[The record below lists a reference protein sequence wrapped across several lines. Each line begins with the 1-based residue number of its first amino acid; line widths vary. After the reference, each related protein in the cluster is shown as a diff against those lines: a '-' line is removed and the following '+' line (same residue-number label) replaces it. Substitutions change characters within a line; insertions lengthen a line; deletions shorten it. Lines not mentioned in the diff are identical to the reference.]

1 MDQLEQVS
9 VLQQQG
15 RFAEAL
21 TLVESARVTYQDRQ
35 EAEVLRCELSE
46 RLGRYA
52 LARGIAERIISLNG
66 LAPARRARCECILG
80 LIDTDEGNTDRA
92 QMHFQRSIA
101 AAHTAKNLHLSCVS
115 QLRLVVL
122 LADKSGHL
130 AVAPLL
136 SQVRADVTRLGNAVV
151 SATLHIL
158 MGAMETRRGLLVN
171 GVRHTRLG
179 LRLLGEHE
187 DLWLAAVA
195 ENTLVAAALMRSDI
209 AGGIEIARS
218 ALEKAERSGAAA
230 MRRATLANLGN
241 LLHRQGHYETALTC
255 FEKARAILATCG
267 ERDNATLDSMALSL
281 LAQGRIDDAVQ
292 TLQTIDQGVSTP
304 ADWLL
309 YGNRHSRL
317 TRTLV
322 LLRHGRVNEAL
333 VEANNVLKMSAAVG
347 DHFLHDAACILRAD
361 IFRRLARTDDFL
373 RALEEIV
380 PSLQTG
386 EPRLYAR
393 YLELL
398 ICEFS
403 LRSDGGYAEQLL
415 RRARQIYTVLQDI
428 PGKAALDEKWNEVT
442 KSRNQS
448 RCPTRSRDRS
458 HLLFLQNV
466 AALLLHAGRP
476 ELVATGLVAILE
488 DAGAIVSAAA
498 VSRGSD
504 ESLETLAA
512 FGAPGEADAA
522 LSERVFAIG
531 TARGRA
537 VEVRIQLRTDI
548 ESIAAVNA
556 VTLLLGT
563 IRDLER
569 AHAER
574 EERLTLWPLE
584 EVPQDGDQTVVLG
597 QLSEVMS
604 IARKVA
610 AVNVNVLITGESG
623 TGKEILA
630 RAVHRYSARVDK
642 PFVPFNCAA
651 IPREMLESQ
660 LFGHRRG
667 AFTGAD
673 RDNPG
678 VIRAARDGTLFLDE
692 IGELSIELQPK
703 LLRFLESGEI
713 SPLGDPT
720 LQTVDVRILA
730 ATNANLEQL
739 VQQGRFREDL
749 FYRLNV
755 IRLSVPP
762 LRERRDEIPALV
774 HHFVGRA
781 AQEFGKARVRLALE
795 TMEHLIVYPWPGNV
809 RQLNN
814 ELRRMVALAES
825 DTVLG
830 PSALSKEILR
840 ATPRIPRGSGDPEIS
855 VPLGEKLLPTLSR
868 VEREM
873 IKAALK
879 TNEGKV
885 EAAARALGISRKGL
899 YLKRQRLGL

>member
-1 MDQLEQVS
+1 MQVGA
-9 VLQQQG
+9 QG
-15 RFAEAL
+15 G
-21 TLVESARVTYQDRQ
+21 S
-35 EAEVLRCELSE
+35 
-46 RLGRYA
+46 
-52 LARGIAERIISLNG
+52 
-66 LAPARRARCECILG
+66 
-80 LIDTDEGNTDRA
+80 
-92 QMHFQRSIA
+92 
-101 AAHTAKNLHLSCVS
+101 
-115 QLRLVVL
+115 
-122 LADKSGHL
+122 
-130 AVAPLL
+130 
-136 SQVRADVTRLGNAVV
+136 
-151 SATLHIL
+151 
-158 MGAMETRRGLLVN
+158 
-171 GVRHTRLG
+171 
-179 LRLLGEHE
+179 
-187 DLWLAAVA
+187 A
-195 ENTLVAAALMRSDI
+195 EN
-209 AGGIEIARS
+209 
-218 ALEKAERSGAAA
+218 
-230 MRRATLANLGN
+230 
-241 LLHRQGHYETALTC
+241 
-255 FEKARAILATCG
+255 
-267 ERDNATLDSMALSL
+267 
-281 LAQGRIDDAVQ
+281 
-292 TLQTIDQGVSTP
+292 
-304 ADWLL
+304 
-309 YGNRHSRL
+309 
-317 TRTLV
+317 
-322 LLRHGRVNEAL
+322 
-333 VEANNVLKMSAAVG
+333 
-347 DHFLHDAACILRAD
+347 
-361 IFRRLARTDDFL
+361 
-373 RALEEIV
+373 
-380 PSLQTG
+380 
-386 EPRLYAR
+386 
-393 YLELL
+393 
-398 ICEFS
+398 
-403 LRSDGGYAEQLL
+403 
-415 RRARQIYTVLQDI
+415 
-428 PGKAALDEKWNEVT
+428 
-442 KSRNQS
+442 
-448 RCPTRSRDRS
+448 
-458 HLLFLQNV
+458 LFQNV

-488 DAGAIVSAAA
+488 DAGAIVSAVA

-504 ESLETLAA
+504 GSIETLAA
-512 FGAPGEADAA
+512 FEEPGEADAG

-531 TARGRA
+531 TARGRT
-537 VEVRIQLRTDI
+537 VEVRIQLRADI

-584 EVPQDGDQTVVLG
+584 EAPQDGERTVVLG
-597 QLSEVMS
+597 QLGQVMAL
-604 IARKVA
+604 ARKVA

-630 RAVHRYSARVDK
+630 HAVHRYSARADK

-692 IGELSIELQPK
+692 IGELSPELQPK

-713 SPLGDPT
+713 SPLGEPT

-755 IRLSVPP
+755 IRLSIPP

-781 AQEFGKARVRLALE
+781 AQEFGKARVRLAQE
-795 TMEHLIVYPWPGNV
+795 TMEHLIVFPWPGNV

-825 DTVLG
+825 ETVLG
-830 PSALSKEILR
+830 PTALSKEIR
-840 ATPRIPRGSGDPEIS
+840 TTPRMTRGNGDPEIS

-873 IKAALK
+873 IRAALK

>member
-1 MDQLEQVS
+1 
-9 VLQQQG
+9 
-15 RFAEAL
+15 
-21 TLVESARVTYQDRQ
+21 
-35 EAEVLRCELSE
+35 
-46 RLGRYA
+46 
-52 LARGIAERIISLNG
+52 
-66 LAPARRARCECILG
+66 
-80 LIDTDEGNTDRA
+80 
-92 QMHFQRSIA
+92 
-101 AAHTAKNLHLSCVS
+101 
-115 QLRLVVL
+115 
-122 LADKSGHL
+122 
-130 AVAPLL
+130 
-136 SQVRADVTRLGNAVV
+136 
-151 SATLHIL
+151 
-158 MGAMETRRGLLVN
+158 
-171 GVRHTRLG
+171 
-179 LRLLGEHE
+179 
-187 DLWLAAVA
+187 
-195 ENTLVAAALMRSDI
+195 
-209 AGGIEIARS
+209 
-218 ALEKAERSGAAA
+218 

-241 LLHRQGHYETALTC
+241 LLHRQGHYETALAC
-255 FEKARAILATCG
+255 FEKARAILTTCG

-281 LAQGRIDDAVQ
+281 LAQGRIDNAVQ
-292 TLQTIDQGVSTP
+292 TLQIIDQGVSTQE
-304 ADWLL
+304 DWLL

-322 LLRHGRVNEAL
+322 LMRRGSMDAALAEVNG
-333 VEANNVLKMSAAVG
+333 VLKLSAAVG
-347 DHFLHDAACILRAD
+347 DHFLHDTASILRAD
-361 IFRRLARTDDFL
+361 IFRSLARTDDFL
-373 RALEEIV
+373 RALEEVV
-380 PSLQTG
+380 PSLQSG

-398 ICEFS
+398 ICEFW
-403 LRSDGGYAEQLL
+403 LPPDGGYAEQLL
-415 RRARQIYTVLQDI
+415 TRARQIYAVLQDI
-428 PGKAALDEKWNEVT
+428 PGRAALDEKWNEVT
-442 KSRNQS
+442 NSPKQSRHLTTSRNCS
-448 RCPTRSRDRS
+448 SI
-458 HLLFLQNV
+458 LFFQNV

-504 ESLETLAA
+504 GSLETLAA
-512 FGAPGEADAA
+512 FGAPGETDAG

-531 TARGRA
+531 TARGRTM
-537 VEVRIQLRTDI
+537 EVRIQLRADI

-584 EVPQDGDQTVVLG
+584 EAPQEGEQTVVLG
-597 QLSEVMS
+597 QLGQVMS
-604 IARKVA
+604 LARKVA

-630 RAVHRYSARVDK
+630 RAVHRYSVRADK

-692 IGELSIELQPK
+692 IGELSLELQPK

-713 SPLGDPT
+713 SPLGEPT

-749 FYRLNV
+749 FYRINV
-755 IRLSVPP
+755 IRLSIPP

-781 AQEFGKARVRLALE
+781 AQEFGKARVRLAQE

-840 ATPRIPRGSGDPEIS
+840 ATPRIPRGKRRPGD
-855 VPLGEKLLPTLSR
+855 LGAPWR
-868 VEREM
+868 
-873 IKAALK
+873 KAAANLVARR
-879 TNEGKV
+879 TGDDQGGAEDQRGEGRSRRAGARYLAKGPV
-885 EAAARALGISRKGL
+885 PEAPASGSLARCPPARFAEVDQDKCVQL
-899 YLKRQRLGL
+899 Y

>member
-1 MDQLEQVS
+1 MSHVTAAEKL
-9 VLQQQG
+9 LRQG

-21 TLVESARVTYQDRQ
+21 NRLDTTPVAAEDRLVADGLRV
-35 EAEVLRCELSE
+35 ELLE
-46 RLGRYA
+46 RIGRY
-52 LARGIAERIISLNG
+52 GQS
-66 LAPARRARCECILG
+66 
-80 LIDTDEGNTDRA
+80 
-92 QMHFQRSIA
+92 
-101 AAHTAKNLHLSCVS
+101 
-115 QLRLVVL
+115 
-122 LADKSGHL
+122 
-130 AVAPLL
+130 
-136 SQVRADVTRLGNAVV
+136 
-151 SATLHIL
+151 
-158 MGAMETRRGLLVN
+158 
-171 GVRHTRLG
+171 
-179 LRLLGEHE
+179 
-187 DLWLAAVA
+187 
-195 ENTLVAAALMRSDI
+195 
-209 AGGIEIARS
+209 
-218 ALEKAERSGAAA
+218 
-230 MRRATLANLGN
+230 
-241 LLHRQGHYETALTC
+241 TAL
-255 FEKARAILATCG
+255 
-267 ERDNATLDSMALSL
+267 
-281 LAQGRIDDAVQ
+281 
-292 TLQTIDQGVSTP
+292 
-304 ADWLL
+304 
-309 YGNRHSRL
+309 
-317 TRTLV
+317 
-322 LLRHGRVNEAL
+322 
-333 VEANNVLKMSAAVG
+333 
-347 DHFLHDAACILRAD
+347 
-361 IFRRLARTDDFL
+361 
-373 RALEEIV
+373 
-380 PSLQTG
+380 
-386 EPRLYAR
+386 
-393 YLELL
+393 
-398 ICEFS
+398 
-403 LRSDGGYAEQLL
+403 AEQLL
-415 RRARQIYTVLQDI
+415 RTPRSRPAQRAAAEMALGYCAFEQGFVDAATNHFQRALGVAESAGDLRAVCSCQLRLMNLIADRFGYQAIGPLLAHVRRNVTLLGDSITSAALHISIGELEAKRGLATSAIRHAHIGKNLLAKDENIYWEGIAENVLMATAIMQCDPYTGIEHGNLAVRLADEGGCSSLRRAALGNLGNLYVITGQFVIARQYLELAQRVCPTTGSLSNGALESAAVLALAEERLDDAI
-428 PGKAALDEKWNEVT
+428 RLLAEMKAAVKTPSDWMIYANRHTRLTLVEVIARGGRVDEALAEVEHVLELAERSGDRQLQMHGSLAKAELLVGAGRPNHAIPILSSIVT
-442 KSRNQS
+442 TLPDHSPDTYARYQRALSIAGLGLNRLELARRS
-448 RCPTRSRDRS
+448 WLRSRRTYQGLHNVCGELELTRAWDRATKNVQVRAQGGS
-458 HLLFLQNV
+458 AENLFQNV

-488 DAGAIVSAAA
+488 DAGAIVSAVA

-504 ESLETLAA
+504 GSLETLAA
-512 FGAPGEADAA
+512 FGAPGEADAG

-537 VEVRIQLRTDI
+537 VEVRIQLRADI
-548 ESIAAVNA
+548 ESIAAMNA

-584 EVPQDGDQTVVLG
+584 EAPQDGEQTVVLG
-597 QLSEVMS
+597 QLGQVMAL
-604 IARKVA
+604 ARKVA

-630 RAVHRYSARVDK
+630 HAVHRYSARADK

-692 IGELSIELQPK
+692 IGELSPELQPK

-713 SPLGDPT
+713 SPLGEPT

-755 IRLSVPP
+755 IRLSIPP

-781 AQEFGKARVRLALE
+781 AQEFGKARVRLAQE
-795 TMEHLIVYPWPGNV
+795 TMEHLIVFPWPGNV

-830 PSALSKEILR
+830 PSALSKEIR
-840 ATPRIPRGSGDPEIS
+840 TTPRTPRGNGDPEIS

-873 IKAALK
+873 IRAALK